1 MFRLYTDPED
11 SGFQQSSFRQNK
23 SILRTGQEEGEGT
36 GCAFGTV
43 SGRANKG
50 GVASWISSSGVQSD
64 SQKVGEVIGVPVDF
78 PAAGIYGVWRTVPR
92 CVCTSAKF
100 TKVDFS
106 NIGRSI
112 NPDPDVSLCS
122 GISFET
128 QTPGNLRGFAAPFTA
143 SFLFIGAGGKV
154 QQRQ

>member
-50 GVASWISSSGVQSD
+50 SVASRIPRSGVQGD
-64 SQKVGEVIGVPVDF
+64 GQKVGEVIGVPVDF
-78 PAAGIYGVWRTVPR
+78 SATGLDGVWCTVPQ
-92 CVCTSAKF
+92 CVRNSAKF
-100 TKVDFS
+100 SQVDC
-106 NIGRSI
+106 RDVACAK
-112 NPDPDVSLCS
+112 NPELNLSFCTGLA
-122 GISFET
+122 FET
-128 QTPGNLRGFAAPFTA
+128 
-143 SFLFIGAGGKV
+143 
-154 QQRQ
+154 

>member
-1 MFRLYTDPED
+1 MFSIYTDPEE
-11 SGFQQSSFRQNK
+11 SGCQQSSFRQNK

-43 SGRANKG
+43 SGRTNKRS
-50 GVASWISSSGVQSD
+50 VASWISGSGVQSD

-78 PAAGIYGVWRTVPR
+78 PAAGIYGVWCTVPR

-128 QTPGNLRGFAAPFTA
+128 QTPGKLCGFAAQFAA
-143 SFLFIGAGGKV
+143 SFLFIGTSGQEQKSK
-154 QQRQ
+154 